1 VATRGST
8 ISAVGDSVMLAS
20 AGELQ
25 AEFPGISID
34 AAVSRGMRSAPEIL
48 AAQRDAGTLRHVVVV
63 GLGTNGEIS
72 QADLTA
78 IMRTIGPTRE
88 LIVVNAFAD
97 RDWTAGVNAQLA
109 IFSEQRSGVVLAD
122 WHDAIAP
129 HVDVLAGDGIHP
141 GPTGG
146 AIYADAVA
154 SALDS
159 LVNEPVDSGPGP
171 EIVQAFR
178 APSA

>member
-1 VATRGST
+1 
-8 ISAVGDSVMLAS
+8 MLAS
-20 AGELQ
+20 AAELQ
-25 AEFPGISID
+25 AEFPGITID
-34 AAVSRGMRSAPEIL
+34 AAVSRGMRAAPEIL
-48 AAQRDAGTLRHVVVV
+48 AAQRAAGTLRNVVVV

-72 QADLTA
+72 ASDLAA
-78 IMRTIGPTRE
+78 IMRTIGPDRE
-88 LIVVNAFAD
+88 LILVNAFAD

-109 IFSEQRSGVVLAD
+109 TFTAERHRVALAD

-159 LVNEPVDSGPGP
+159 LVDEPLSSGPGP

-178 APSA
+178 APTR